1 MYMQYITTTQ
11 LRTKSSELV
20 QSLKKGG
27 HISLIHRSKIIGK
40 IHPLPEMAKP
50 FNAKEFRHLTKSLS
64 LPKTNLNQRKK
75 IYNKQLTQ
83 KYGKNIS

>member
-1 MYMQYITTTQ
+1 MQYITTTQ

-27 HISLIHRSKIIGK
+27 HISLIHRSKVVGTIQ
-40 IHPLPEMAKP
+40 PLPEIAKP
-50 FNAKEFRHLTKSLS
+50 FNAKIFRHLSKSLN
-64 LPKTNLNQRKK
+64 LPKTSLKQREK
-75 IYNKQLTQ
+75 IYRSQLTQ